1 MKKLPTSDY
10 KLLEVDGQEYVFLA
24 GCQEIMEITNPLL
37 TAYFNSTCGTEA
49 KKGTNEETFDELTSA
64 LIAKRDT
71 VHIREGPDKN
81 PRQVMLTL
89 NTTHRCNMAC
99 SYCFAF
105 SKHQQAEPMPITI
118 AEKAIKN
125 LLRDFPE
132 TAQYIFYFFGGEPL
146 LCKDFIRD
154 TVNMVEQMFQDY
166 PSKKY
171 SFLLNTNGLLLD
183 DSELLQFFKDKGFT
197 ITVSID
203 GPEEVNNQC
212 RMLNSGEGSFRQ
224 IMAGIHALQRNE
236 VKFNLRATISPRTNN
251 LLAIF
256 QFFENFAIPYAYAF
270 TINASEKNKQET
282 EITPWAWSHILEEY
296 RQVFEFLTKKLLH
309 GETIYNMDF
318 NRKLAIVKQQMIRT
332 HSCEAG
338 RANFLIDEQGEY
350 YACQNMLPYH
360 QNIGNLE
367 DGIRSEKQAQFK
379 SQFIADLKDCQSCW
393 ARYLCGG
400 GCQTERIFNAT
411 SLDMYCKIIRFEWK
425 EALIAFIRMNRL
437 KDIR

>member
-10 KLLEVDGQEYVFLA
+10 KLLEVDGQEYVFLT

-37 TAYFNSTCGTEA
+37 TAYFTPTCESKA
-49 KKGTNEETFDELTSA
+49 KGTNEEKFEDLTSA
-64 LIAKRDT
+64 LIVKRDA
-71 VHIREGPDKN
+71 VHIREDPNRN
-81 PRQVMLTL
+81 PRQVVLTL

-105 SKHQQAEPMPITI
+105 TKHQQAKPMPIAI

-132 TAQYIFYFFGGEPL
+132 TEQYMFYFFGGEPL
-146 LCKDFIRD
+146 LYKDLIRD
-154 TVNMVEQMFQDY
+154 TVSIVEQTFQGY

-183 DSELLQFFKDKGFT
+183 DGELLQFFKDKGFT
-197 ITVSID
+197 VTVSID
-203 GPEEVNNQC
+203 GPEEINDPC
-212 RMLNSGEGSFRQ
+212 RKLNSGEGSFRH
-224 IMAGIHALQRNE
+224 IMAGIRALQRHE

-251 LLAIF
+251 LLGIF
-256 QFFENFAIPYAYAF
+256 QFFENLAIPYAYAF

-282 EITPWAWSHILEEY
+282 EITPWAWNHIQEEY
-296 RQVFEFLTKKLLH
+296 RQVFEFLTKKLLL
-309 GETIYNMDF
+309 GENIYNMDF
-318 NRKLAIVKQQMIRT
+318 KRKLAIVKQQIVRT

-338 RANFLIDEQGEY
+338 RASIFINEQGDY

-367 DGIRSEKQAQFK
+367 DGIRSERQAQFK
-379 SQFIADLKDCQSCW
+379 SQFIADLKDCQQCW

-400 GCQTERIFNAT
+400 GCQTERIFNTT
-411 SLDMYCKIIRFEWK
+411 SLDIYCKIIRFEWK
-425 EALIAFIRMNRL
+425 EALMAFIRMNRL
-437 KDIR
+437 KDIK